1 MSDQGRTE
9 RKSLP
14 GRAEIRAMTDI
25 VALDQLCAEVQRTAE
40 RISVDL
46 EMQIGDDDW
55 DRRAR
60 AALAAH
66 RICVTQ
72 IKDRLNDLSR
82 GAGVETALAQQARQQ
97 EKLRLQAERA
107 ARETERLKA
116 QSAAHLDK
124 AERARQTA
132 KIERIRL
139 FRETSLGIQF
149 MHAARA
155 RLEPDVYAAI
165 LDAANARV
173 LAGLDRV
180 LPEEPLSAEA
190 LQQ

>member
-9 RKSLP
+9 RKPLP
-14 GRAEIRAMTDI
+14 GRAEIRAMTD
-25 VALDQLCAEVQRTAE
+25 VQALDELVAEVERRAE
-40 RISVDL
+40 KIAVDL

-60 AALAAH
+60 GALAAH
-66 RICVTQ
+66 RICAAQ
-72 IKDRLNDLSR
+72 INKRLFNLARD
-82 GAGVETALAQQARQQ
+82 GASETALAHQARQQ

-132 KIERIRL
+132 KIERIKL

-173 LAGLDRV
+173 LAGLYRV

-190 LQQ
+190 LPE